1 MKKTKPN
8 IKVCSTCQM
17 PVLENTGNCPHC
29 QLQGHPSIKIQ
40 RRIVHDYS
48 KLCGLS
54 GSLLLAIGVFCPVI
68 SAPFVGDINMF
79 QYGESDGFGILILA
93 LLSVGFIL
101 TNETKKLWYSAI
113 GTLIMIAV
121 TFYQFK
127 SKLGPVLA
135 AMDTVA
141 ATPFHGLTDG
151 AMQTVTMQWGWGVLI
166 IGCCLILATAC
177 YRSKKGQSKPLSHPK
192 SADNR

>member
-1 MKKTKPN
+1 M
-8 IKVCSTCQM
+8 
-17 PVLENTGNCPHC
+17 
-29 QLQGHPSIKIQ
+29 KIQ
-40 RRIVHDYS
+40 RKAFDYS

-101 TNETKKLWYSAI
+101 TNETQKLWYSAI

-127 SKLGPVLA
+127 SKLGPILA
-135 AMDTVA
+135 AMNTDLA
-141 ATPFHGLTDG
+141 GTPFHGFADG

-166 IGCCLILATAC
+166 VGCCLVLATAC
-177 YRSKKGQSKPLSHPK
+177 YRSKKG
-192 SADNR
+192 